1 MKMFIYAIVLIV
13 SVVEGTSVQDRG
25 KHNTIRIS

>member
-13 SVVEGTSVQDRG
+13 SVVEGTSLQDRG
-25 KHNTIRIS
+25 KHNTIRIG